1 MLAID
6 VFGLDHR
13 EFGLSRGLGQ
23 ELAPPAIPATP
34 VPNTIPPR
42 GTSTVIL
49 PALPDN
55 VAVRCKFD
63 DGIGAWRC
71 EHGGLFERP
80 STFVII
86 FGGLTLVAFGY
97 FLGRTQLLGQL
108 TRLVAA
114 GASRSPIA
122 ALATQREKK

>member
-6 VFGLDHR
+6 VFGLDR
-13 EFGLSRGLGQ
+13 RGLSQ
-23 ELAPPAIPATP
+23 APVPSPAPAIPVTP
-34 VPNTIPPR
+34 ETNTVPPR

-63 DGIGAWRC
+63 DHIGAWRC

-86 FGGLTLVAFGY
+86 FGGLSLVAFGY
-97 FLGRTQLLGQL
+97 FLGRTQFLGQ
-108 TRLVAA
+108 
-114 GASRSPIA
+114 
-122 ALATQREKK
+122 